1 MATPIEL
8 KRTELTKRPT
18 SQKAMTGQ
26 QQQVRVNSAEDVIHP
41 SFSNDSHTSRLWE
54 ICVVRSDNFRLRNSA
69 AFFLG
74 ECKPVW

>member
-1 MATPIEL
+1 MATPIDL
-8 KRTELTKRPT
+8 KRTELTERPT
-18 SQKAMTGQ
+18 RQ

-41 SFSNDSHTSRLWE
+41 SFSNDSHTSRLRE